1 LSLEQKLWRFYQE
14 VVMPLVRISLR
25 AGKSEQYRKALADG
39 VHQAMVEAIDAPPQ
53 DRFQI
58 ITEHSEN
65 DLIYDPTYL
74 GVKRSDDIVIVQI
87 TLSFGRKPGQKRK
100 LFQRTA
106 EILAENPGLH
116 PQDLMINLVETAWE
130 NWSFG
135 NGEAQ
140 YTK

>member
-1 LSLEQKLWRFYQE
+1 
-14 VVMPLVRISLR
+14 MPLVRISLR
-25 AGKSEQYRKALADG
+25 EGKSEQYPRALADG
-39 VHQAMVEAIDAPPQ
+39 GHQAMVEAIDAPPQ

-58 ITEHSEN
+58 ITEHSAN

-74 GVKRSDDIVIVQI
+74 GVQRGDDIVIVQI
-87 TLSFGRKPGQKRK
+87 TLSAGRKPGQKRK
-100 LFQRTA
+100 LFQRIA
-106 EILAENPGLH
+106 EILAGNPGLR